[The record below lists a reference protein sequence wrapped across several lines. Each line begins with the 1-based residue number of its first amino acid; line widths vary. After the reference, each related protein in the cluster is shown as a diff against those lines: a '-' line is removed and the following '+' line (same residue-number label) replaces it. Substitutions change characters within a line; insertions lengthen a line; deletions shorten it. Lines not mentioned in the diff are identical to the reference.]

1 MIATGDDMDSKG
13 CFLRIRQRRRI
24 LRAMVAV
31 ASREPFAS
39 ITVQNVCDES
49 GISRSTF
56 YRNFSSI
63 KDAAYWYQLYCATLG
78 CYQIGRSL
86 AIVEGHA
93 TSISLLSELFP
104 VYGNFFRNWDYD
116 FSLPAVTTHIE
127 EMREVLIERDCPIDL
142 ATEYKLDGVARM
154 AHHMIERWFN
164 SGMDMSVEELAGI
177 IASQYPDDLRRIFD
191 TPPTPRD
198 PAQVASM
205 LIGAA
210 PC

>member
-1 MIATGDDMDSKG
+1 MDTKS
-13 CFLRIRQRRRI
+13 CFAHIQQRRQI
-24 LRAMVAV
+24 LRAVA
-31 ASREPFAS
+31 ALTAHEPFS
-39 ITVQNVCDES
+39 CITVQGICAEC

-63 KDAAYWYQLYCATLG
+63 KDVAYWYQLYCATLG

-86 AIVEGHA
+86 GIAEGHA
-93 TSISLLSELFP
+93 TSIRLLSDLFP

-127 EMREVLIERDCPIDL
+127 EMREVLAERGIAMDTAIE
-142 ATEYKLDGVARM
+142 YQLDGIARM

-164 SGMDMSVEELAGI
+164 NGMDIPIEQLASI
-177 IASQYPDDLRRIFD
+177 IASQYPENLRRVFD
-191 TPPTPRD
+191 TPPAPRD
-198 PAQVASM
+198 PAQVAST
-205 LIGAA
+205 LIGVA

>member
-1 MIATGDDMDSKG
+1 MDSKD
-13 CFLRIRQRRRI
+13 CLAHIQQRRQI
-24 LRAMVAV
+24 LRALAAV
-31 ASREPFAS
+31 TARKPFSA
-39 ITVQNVCDES
+39 ITVQNICDEC

-56 YRNFSSI
+56 YRSFSSI
-63 KDAAYWYQLYCATLG
+63 KDVAYWYQLYCAMLG
-78 CYQIGRSL
+78 LYQIGRTL
-86 AIVEGHA
+86 NITEGHA
-93 TSISLLSELFP
+93 ASIRLLSELFP

-116 FSLPAVTTHIE
+116 FSLPSVTTHIE
-127 EMREVLIERDCPIDL
+127 EMRAMLAERGIVVD
-142 ATEYKLDGVARM
+142 AAVEYQLDGIARM

-164 SGMDMSVEELAGI
+164 SGMDITVEQLADI
-177 IASQYPDDLRRIFD
+177 IASQYPENLRRIFD